1 MQKIAFFLQY
11 ANLLLQICAF
21 KSLYEMKMKKIIC
34 TVTNDLN
41 YDQRM
46 IRICSTLS
54 EAGYQV
60 QLVGRLRSNSQP
72 LATRIFEQKRLRCY
86 FERGVL
92 FYAEYNIRLFIYL
105 LITKCD
111 IICAVDLDTILPG
124 WLAARCWRRYCV
136 YDAHEY
142 FTETP
147 ELVRRPHIQRVWAFI
162 AKVVVPRVDAAY
174 TVGACLSEILAQ
186 RYQIPFGV
194 VRNVPFRQRSL
205 AQPNPQLPPVLLYQ
219 GALNEGRGLEQVIA
233 AMPHI
238 PDALLWLA
246 GEGDLSD
253 TLRQMVQSAGLAQ
266 RVHFWGYLRPEAL
279 RELTL
284 QATIG
289 LNLLEN
295 NGLSYY
301 YSLANKAFD
310 YIQVAL
316 PSLQMNFPEYQRIQA
331 QYEVFV
337 LLDDLHSQTIAASV
351 DKLLK
356 DKALYE
362 HLRHSCLLARED
374 LVWENEQQTLL
385 QLYKNIHR
393 P

>member
-1 MQKIAFFLQY
+1 
-11 ANLLLQICAF
+11 
-21 KSLYEMKMKKIIC
+21 MKKIIC
-34 TVTNDLN
+34 IVTNDLN

-92 FYAEYNIRLFIYL
+92 FYTEYNIRLFIYL

-124 WLAARCWRRYCV
+124 WLAARCRRRYCV

-162 AKVVVPRVDAAY
+162 AKVVVPRVDVAY

-186 RYQIPFGV
+186 RYQISFGV
-194 VRNVPFRQRSL
+194 VRNVPFRQTSL
-205 AQPNPQLPPVLLYQ
+205 AQPNSQLPPVLLYQ
-219 GALNEGRGLEQVIA
+219 GALNEGRGLEQVLA
-233 AMPHI
+233 AMPYI

-253 TLRQMVQSAGLAQ
+253 ALRQMVQSAGLEQ

-295 NGLSYY
+295 NGLNYY

-337 LLDDLHSQTIAASV
+337 LLDDLQSQTIAASIQN
-351 DKLLK
+351 LLK
-356 DKALYE
+356 DKDLYK
-362 HLRHSCLLARED
+362 HLRQNCLLAREA
-374 LVWENEQQTLL
+374 LTWENEQQILL
-385 QLYKNIHR
+385 QFYKNIHR